1 MQHIKINFASLGLL
15 LMSIYIFMS
24 YNAVDIV
31 LPSILSSI
39 ALYLFLAFS
48 VFFILINIKSNKTK
62 ISAYSTWYVIFLII
76 SMLTMIYSPE
86 QNLLSGEFYLMIV
99 AFVLTFFIQVFIRS
113 ERSFALMCWVY
124 SISSTA
130 LILTLIATGNMI
142 ADTGNRLGGDFMGNA
157 NTFACSV
164 MVAVMYTIW
173 LLIYQKNKFV
183 TKILLFGMIILDY
196 YALILS
202 AGRKFFVLPFVFLYV
217 LLLFKADKKGRKHII
232 LYTLLVG
239 AIVAAAMFLIMKVPL
254 FYNTIGYRMES
265 YINGIRGLE
274 EHGTSAAI
282 RKEMQQ
288 IALKKWPERPLFGH
302 GFDSF
307 KYYCATVTGHFFY
320 SHCNYTEL
328 LYNGGIIC
336 FLIYYFVYWIILK
349 NALIL
354 KKGQQKYRAFAI
366 GIALSFLVF
375 DYGAVS
381 YSLSVI
387 QIMLAMSL
395 QVLKIQ
401 DKKQNALE

>member
-31 LPSILSSI
+31 LPAILSSI

-48 VFFILINIKSNKTK
+48 VFFILINIKSNKMK

-274 EHGTSAAI
+274 EHGASAAI

-288 IALKKWPERPLFGH
+288 LALKKWPERPLFGH